1 MTDVPADD
9 LQEQLQTMVEESP
22 AVAENT
28 EPGAEDAPA
37 GDASA
42 DGGADNGADGGAADA
57 GAEELGPMSAGADPD
72 FGDAPRADEIE
83 RGL

>member
-1 MTDVPADD
+1 MTDAPQDD
-9 LQEQLQTMVEESP
+9 FQEQLQTMIEESP

-28 EPGAEDAPA
+28 ESGGEEPAADA
-37 GDASA
+37 A

-57 GAEELGPMSAGADPD
+57 GADELSPMSVGADPD
-72 FGDAPRADEIE
+72 FGETPRADEIE